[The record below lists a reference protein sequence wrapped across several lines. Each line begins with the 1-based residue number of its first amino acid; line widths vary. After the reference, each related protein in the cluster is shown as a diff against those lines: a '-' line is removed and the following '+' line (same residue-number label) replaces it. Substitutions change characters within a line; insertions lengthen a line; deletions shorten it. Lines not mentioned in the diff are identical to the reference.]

1 MGSTYLSNF
10 LFSSFTWCGIGTVLS
25 CSYFYYHISFLSPYI
40 YRFYVTYLYIPRHRL
55 HTIFSLTI
63 FPSTCPTIHL
73 LSLSLHHPL
82 PTSVSIS
89 FPSSHYLSGSVFPFP
104 FACTRTEVFVPS
116 PPRSLMCY
124 SPYSPSL
131 FGVTSLHSLSLSA
144 SSVYPL
150 SLSLS
155 CFFIIHS
162 AFSAA
167 SSVCCVTM

>member
-89 FPSSHYLSGSVFPFP
+89 FPCSHYLSGSFF
-104 FACTRTEVFVPS
+104 
-116 PPRSLMCY
+116 
-124 SPYSPSL
+124 
-131 FGVTSLHSLSLSA
+131 SLSLLLVREQR
-144 SSVYPL
+144 SSCRRHLDLSCATAPTPPL
-150 SLSLS
+150 SSESPPFIVFHFQLLLSTHFPFRFHVFLLYIVRFQPLRLS
-155 CFFIIHS
+155 
-162 AFSAA
+162 
-167 SSVCCVTM
+167 VV